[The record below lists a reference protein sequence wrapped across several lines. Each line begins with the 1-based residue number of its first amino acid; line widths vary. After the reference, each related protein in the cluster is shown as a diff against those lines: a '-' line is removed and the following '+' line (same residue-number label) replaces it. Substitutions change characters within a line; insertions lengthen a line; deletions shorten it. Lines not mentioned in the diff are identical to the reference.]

1 MTNVEKERDTKEARH
16 NVKYNEMKEHREKGE
31 KKLNQQAI

>member
-1 MTNVEKERDTKEARH
+1 MEKERDTKEARH
-16 NVKYNEMKEHREKGE
+16 NVKYKEMKEHREKGE